1 MKMTPKRW
9 LAAIAVGL
17 ASGLAVYFMFPLV
30 VVSAVSAT
38 VASLVT
44 VGVYRYLDSR
54 NKADVPVKADPREE
68 LRGLLDQ
75 VGEFI

>member
-1 MKMTPKRW
+1 MGRYSS
-9 LAAIAVGL
+9 AIAVGL

-30 VVSAVSAT
+30 MVSAVSAT

-54 NKADVPVKADPREE
+54 NKADVPTKADPRSVA
-68 LRGLLDQ
+68 RVVDCRSGCK
-75 VGEFI
+75 